1 MGHDPQINPETNTMT
16 VATKTSPTM
25 TLVPELPTL
34 ASTQGIGAQR
44 RLTVIQL
51 LHARGQYLDLKIAA
65 CRKNHATL
73 IGEATKAQNELIEQA
88 DPPKKDALE
97 RVHAIRAA
105 KAEIDDRKRAK
116 AAELDTLTSS
126 RKETEQALVEAIQS
140 KIDDTTQL
148 GLDLGDKLA
157 LAEGLGLSPGTIQLA
172 DAEARRVIAAKGE
185 GSAPSDV
192 TELALAIAGMGI
204 SGEKFIVAP
213 SDDVDDSDGGEDLS
227 GEAPE
232 DDEMDTPF

>member
-1 MGHDPQINPETNTMT
+1 MGYDPQTRDHTMSL
-16 VATKTSPTM
+16 ATKNPNM
-25 TLVPELPTL
+25 TLVSDLPTP
-34 ASTQGIGAQR
+34 ASTQGLGAQR

-51 LHARGQYLDLKIAA
+51 LHARGQYIDIRIAA
-65 CRKNHATL
+65 CRKNHALL
-73 IGEATKAQNELIEQA
+73 IGEATKEMNALIEQA
-88 DPPKKDALE
+88 DPPRKDALD
-97 RVHAIRAA
+97 RVHAIRSA
-105 KAEIDDRKRAK
+105 KGEIDDRKRAK
-116 AAELDTLTSS
+116 AAELDSLTAS

-140 KIDDTTQL
+140 KIDDTNQL

-157 LAEGLGLSPGTIQLA
+157 LADGLGLSPGTIQLA

-213 SDDVDDSDGGEDLS
+213 SEDVDDSDGGEDLS

-232 DDEMDTPF
+232 DDEDDPSF